1 MYGCGKED
9 IKSMDLGVSY
19 LGGNTLNDTKMFRQL
34 NRANTKNTNENNNL
48 KQSDSQIFHNEKKSE
63 RVVDYDNVYNND
75 LYFCLDFNH
84 FWKLIREFGL
94 ITTEFSLAMLDRVCF
109 QNPDNVIEMFYIPED
124 LACKNNI
131 KEEKDIIY
139 DYIFKKI
146 EKSKT
151 DFENKYQAQIKQS
164 QILVY
169 GNEVNNT
176 KEEEKKEKDT
186 KEEEKKIDDN
196 DKDTNKKEYEN
207 NINYHDEKNVILLR
221 FFYEI
226 IIRLAY
232 IKYSDNP
239 EMNLV
244 AKVKAL
250 IEEIKAFL
258 RIRLKSGTAESSIY
272 SAMLSIDPKLKNVEA
287 TLEKFIS
294 DNNIILNKIFVELYE
309 YSCDN
314 EHLYKPYDITLTYR
328 FFYDNIIATSE
339 ALSKIFKNKMEYI
352 DIISLYIKDKKITS
366 SNLDAMTETYKPYE
380 ILEYIDKLLDTE
392 MIFREF
398 CELVFFISR
407 KYFIFYGIN
416 KEEEEKEII
425 ISSNKSKISIK
436 NEEKKRKSNKMIINK
451 RLIKEDKD
459 KEKEK
464 EKEIKDTIDNKD
476 NNNYK
481 IVINY
486 IIQEKDKLKEQDKYV
501 GVNSYV
507 YPVLKTHQTIT
518 KLIENEK
525 KRKIEEEKRE
535 KERQRFTFE
544 RNLLKDE
551 DLNVYREEEEQEN
564 SSESLEE
571 DMY

>member
-1 MYGCGKED
+1 
-9 IKSMDLGVSY
+9 
-19 LGGNTLNDTKMFRQL
+19 
-34 NRANTKNTNENNNL
+34 
-48 KQSDSQIFHNEKKSE
+48 
-63 RVVDYDNVYNND
+63 
-75 LYFCLDFNH
+75 
-84 FWKLIREFGL
+84 
-94 ITTEFSLAMLDRVCF
+94 MLDRVCF

>member
-1 MYGCGKED
+1 
-9 IKSMDLGVSY
+9 
-19 LGGNTLNDTKMFRQL
+19 MFRQL
-34 NRANTKNTNENNNL
+34 SKANSKNVNDNNNL
-48 KQSDSQIFHNEKKSE
+48 KQNDSQIFHNEKKSE
-63 RVVDYDNVYNND
+63 KVVDYDNVYNND

-109 QNPDNVIEMFYIPED
+109 QNPDNIIEMFYIPED
-124 LACKNNI
+124 LSCKNNV
-131 KEEKDIIY
+131 KDEKDVIY

-151 DFENKYQAQIKQS
+151 DFENKYKSQIKQS
-164 QILVY
+164 HDLVY
-169 GNEVNNT
+169 GSEI
-176 KEEEKKEKDT
+176 KEEDKNQKDAKDT
-186 KEEEKKIDDN
+186 KEEEKKADENRNDN
-196 DKDTNKKEYEN
+196 DINKKEYEN

-258 RIRLKSGTAESSIY
+258 RLRLKSGTAESSII
-272 SAMLSIDPKLKNVEA
+272 SAVMSIDPKLKNIEA

-309 YSCDN
+309 HSCDN

-328 FFYDNIIATSE
+328 FFYDNIIANSE

-366 SNLDAMTETYKPYE
+366 SNLDTVSETMKPYE
-380 ILEYIDKLLDTE
+380 ILEYMDKLLDTE

-416 KEEEEKEII
+416 KEEEEKENI
-425 ISSNKSKISIK
+425 ISNNKSKISIK
-436 NEEKKRKSNKMIINK
+436 NDEKKRKSNKMIINK
-451 RLIKEDKD
+451 RLTKEDKEKD
-459 KEKEK
+459 KEKEIK
-464 EKEIKDTIDNKD
+464 ETMDNKD

-486 IIQEKDKLKEQDKYV
+486 IIQEKDKLMEMDKYV
-501 GVNSYV
+501 GVNCYV

-525 KRKIEEEKRE
+525 KRKIEEERKE
-535 KERQRFTFE
+535 KERQRYNFE
-544 RNLLKDE
+544 RNLLKEE

>member
-1 MYGCGKED
+1 
-9 IKSMDLGVSY
+9 
-19 LGGNTLNDTKMFRQL
+19 
-34 NRANTKNTNENNNL
+34 
-48 KQSDSQIFHNEKKSE
+48 
-63 RVVDYDNVYNND
+63 
-75 LYFCLDFNH
+75 
-84 FWKLIREFGL
+84 
-94 ITTEFSLAMLDRVCF
+94 
-109 QNPDNVIEMFYIPED
+109 
-124 LACKNNI
+124 
-131 KEEKDIIY
+131 
-139 DYIFKKI
+139 
-146 EKSKT
+146 
-151 DFENKYQAQIKQS
+151 
-164 QILVY
+164 
-169 GNEVNNT
+169 
-176 KEEEKKEKDT
+176 
-186 KEEEKKIDDN
+186 
-196 DKDTNKKEYEN
+196 
-207 NINYHDEKNVILLR
+207 
-221 FFYEI
+221 
-226 IIRLAY
+226 
-232 IKYSDNP
+232 
-239 EMNLV
+239 MNLV

>member
-1 MYGCGKED
+1 
-9 IKSMDLGVSY
+9 
-19 LGGNTLNDTKMFRQL
+19 
-34 NRANTKNTNENNNL
+34 
-48 KQSDSQIFHNEKKSE
+48 
-63 RVVDYDNVYNND
+63 
-75 LYFCLDFNH
+75 
-84 FWKLIREFGL
+84 
-94 ITTEFSLAMLDRVCF
+94 MLDRICF
-109 QNPDNVIEMFYIPED
+109 QNPDNIIEMFYIPED
-124 LACKNNI
+124 LSCKNNI
-131 KEEKDIIY
+131 KGEKDIIY

-151 DFENKYQAQIKQS
+151 DFENKYKSQIKQS

-169 GNEVNNT
+169 GNEPNNK
-176 KEEEKKEKDT
+176 KEEDKKEK
-186 KEEEKKIDDN
+186 ENDN
-196 DKDTNKKEYEN
+196 DNDTNKKEYEN

-258 RIRLKSGTAESSIY
+258 RLKLKSGTAESSIY
-272 SAMLSIDPKLKNVEA
+272 STMLTIDPKLKNVEA

-309 YSCDN
+309 HSCDN

-328 FFYDNIIATSE
+328 FFYDNIIATSD

-366 SNLDAMTETYKPYE
+366 SNFDSITETYKPYE
-380 ILEYIDKLLDTE
+380 ILEYIDKLLDNE

-416 KEEEEKEII
+416 KEEEEKENI
-425 ISSNKSKISIK
+425 ISNNKSKISIK
-436 NEEKKRKSNKMIINK
+436 NDEKKRKSNKMIINK
-451 RLIKEDKD
+451 RLIKEDKE

-464 EKEIKDTIDNKD
+464 EKEVKETIDNKD
-476 NNNYK
+476 NNNNYK

-486 IIQEKDKLKEQDKYV
+486 IIQEKEKLMEKDKYV
-501 GVNSYV
+501 GVNNYV

-525 KRKIEEEKRE
+525 KRKIEEERRE

-544 RNLLKDE
+544 RNLLKEE